1 MAKRKQTDWVMVVGR
16 VVLWTTFLVGM
27 TIVMKGLLK

>member
-1 MAKRKQTDWVMVVGR
+1 MKRKDIDWVMVVGR
-16 VVLWTTFLVGM
+16 VVLWTLFLVGM